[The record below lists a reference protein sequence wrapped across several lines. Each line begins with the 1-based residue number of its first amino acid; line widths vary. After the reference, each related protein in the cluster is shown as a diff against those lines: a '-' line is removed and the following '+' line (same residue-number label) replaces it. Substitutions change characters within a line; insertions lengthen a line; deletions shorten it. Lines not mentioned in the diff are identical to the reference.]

1 MYRYE
6 VKYWDDID
14 GFVTSK
20 GFVRGSS
27 YAEAMEQ
34 LHAWFNV
41 PNAGNDS
48 ISNVQIYAL
57 DDVLDDEDIKEVIA
71 D

>member
-6 VKYWDDID
+6 VKYWDDIE

-20 GFVRGSS
+20 GFVRGNS
-27 YAEAMEQ
+27 YTDAMEQ
-34 LHAWFNV
+34 LRVWFNV

-48 ISNVQIYAL
+48 ISSVQIYAL
-57 DDVLDDEDIKEVIA
+57 EDVLDDEDIKEVIA

>member
-20 GFVRGSS
+20 GFVCGNS
-27 YAEAMEQ
+27 YAEAMER

-48 ISNVQIYAL
+48 ISSVQIYAL
-57 DDVLDDEDIKEVIA
+57 DDVLDDEDIKKVIA

>member
-6 VKYWDDID
+6 LKYWDDID

-20 GFVRGSS
+20 GFVRGDS
-27 YAEAMEQ
+27 YAEAMDQ

-41 PNAGNDS
+41 PNTEGEA
-48 ISNVQIYAL
+48 ISSVQIYAL
-57 DDVLDDEDIKEVIA
+57 EDVLDDEEIKKVVA

>member
-6 VKYWDDID
+6 VKYWDDIE

-20 GFVRGSS
+20 GFVRGNS
-27 YAEAMEQ
+27 YTDAMEQ
-34 LHAWFNV
+34 LRTWFNV

-48 ISNVQIYAL
+48 ISSVQLYAL
-57 DDVLDDEDIKEVIA
+57 EDVLGDEEIKEVIA